1 MKRRF
6 QIISLVA
13 VALIFGASFWNVST
27 AQRRLG
33 VFSHTTPA
41 HKNGKYA
48 SCASCHSLP
57 TKNWASPRRDKLSP
71 FPDVATFPSHTS
83 CFGCHT
89 RDIYSNGGAFCGT
102 CHTVPTM
109 RARAVLA
116 FPIKSHASQFNTIF
130 PHDVHQDLI
139 ASNEKKVDLFQP
151 AHFVKASFAPADDKD
166 KPVFYNCAIC
176 HTTTAALPKFGPRK
190 LTGLTSLADVI
201 TDKFDRP
208 VTAEFFKSSPEGHES
223 CFTCHY
229 QFKNLPVGKQSCAG
243 CHAPTAPYFEKKGTE
258 RYSIKFDHNRVGHG
272 EKDCTSCHLR
282 ITQQS
287 DIKLMKDADVPIA
300 ACRSCHATQEDDP
313 SKKILFTEIDA
324 REKSIADKTPVF
336 QCTYCHTSAIGRF
349 EIPTSHKRP

>member
-1 MKRRF
+1 MKRRL
-6 QIISLVA
+6 QIISIAA
-13 VALIFGASFWNVST
+13 VAILLAASFWNVST
-27 AQRRLG
+27 AQRR
-33 VFSHTTPA
+33 FFQHSTPA

-57 TKNWASPRRDKLSP
+57 TKNWTAPRRDKDQP

-89 RDIYSNGGAFCGT
+89 KDIYSAGGAFCGT

-116 FPIKSHASQFNTIF
+116 FPIKSHAKQFETIF

-139 ASNEKKVDLFQP
+139 ASVEPRPTLYRP
-151 AHFVKASFAPADDKD
+151 AHFVKASFTLDDEKQ
-166 KPVFYNCAIC
+166 KPTFYNCAIC
-176 HTTTAALPKFGPRK
+176 HTTAAALPRFGARK
-190 LTGLTSLADVI
+190 LTGLTPLTDAI
-201 TDKFDRP
+201 TDKFDKP
-208 VTAEFFKSSPEGHES
+208 VTAEFFKDSPDGHAS

-229 QFKNLPVGKQSCAG
+229 QYKNLPQGKQSCAG
-243 CHAPTAPYFEKKGTE
+243 CHALTTPYTE
-258 RYSIKFDHNRVGHG
+258 GKTLQRYSIKFDHDRVGHV

-287 DIKLMKDADVPIA
+287 DIRTMKDADVPIA
-300 ACRSCHATQEDDP
+300 SCKACHATQEDDP

-324 REKSIADKTPVF
+324 REKSIADKTSVF
-336 QCTYCHTSAIGRF
+336 QCTYCHTSAIGRY
-349 EIPTSHKRP
+349 EIPASHKKP